1 MQIRNDTVKGDKEG
15 VPTFL
20 MESMA
25 KGLSVIS
32 IYHSALPELI
42 NNGSNGFLVK
52 ERDGSSY
59 IEAMFDIEK
68 WQEIISTMKKNKLRT
83 FLTGFSVFWGI
94 FMLIILLGAG
104 NGLENGVT
112 VQFEADATNFTGT
125 ICLGFLK

>member
-32 IYHSALPELI
+32 AYHSALPELI

-52 ERDGSSY
+52 ERDVSSY
-59 IEAMFDIEK
+59 TEAMLNLKNVTNEIGLNAYEKVAEDFNLNIETQK
-68 WQEIISTMKKNKLRT
+68 LFGIYDRLISNVM
-83 FLTGFSVFWGI
+83 
-94 FMLIILLGAG
+94 
-104 NGLENGVT
+104 E
-112 VQFEADATNFTGT
+112 
-125 ICLGFLK
+125 